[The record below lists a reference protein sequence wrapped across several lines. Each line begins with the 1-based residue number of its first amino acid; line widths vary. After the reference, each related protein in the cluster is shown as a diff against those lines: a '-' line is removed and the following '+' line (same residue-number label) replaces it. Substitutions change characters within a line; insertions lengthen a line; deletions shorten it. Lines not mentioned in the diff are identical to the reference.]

1 MNKISNMAGV
11 FISGLNE
18 GLETG
23 GVKVGDL
30 PKIINNSF
38 GEEQGVNLFPSNTK
52 GACHELAYFF
62 ALKNSPYAKGNGHLG
77 CRQAMEKVIQH
88 TQGACRNITKQAIFI
103 TAHWDANAY
112 QDWKHILADI
122 DKTIELE
129 VYLLAGNSATRID
142 VSIYRS

>member
-1 MNKISNMAGV
+1 MAGV

-18 GLETG
+18 GLEIG
-23 GVKVGDL
+23 GLKVSDL
-30 PKIINNSF
+30 PEIINNSF

-129 VYLLAGNSATRID
+129 VYLLTGNSATRID
-142 VSIYRS
+142 VSIYPS

>member
-1 MNKISNMAGV
+1 MAGV

-18 GLETG
+18 GLEIG
-23 GVKVGDL
+23 GLKVSDL
-30 PKIINNSF
+30 PEIINNSF
-38 GEEQGVNLFPSNTK
+38 GEEQGVNLYPSNTK
-52 GACHELAYFF
+52 GECHELAYFF

-77 CRQAMEKVIQH
+77 CRQAMEKLIQH
-88 TQGACRNITKQAIFI
+88 TQGACQKITKQAIFI

-112 QDWKHILADI
+112 QDWKHILTDI